1 MVVGVD
7 GSSSSR
13 AALRWAVE
21 EARLRSCTLDV
32 VLAWR
37 DPVVAF
43 GPTPQVPR
51 EDLEGAAR
59 ATLLDLMAGE
69 GLTESGDPPAN
80 AVPIEGAPAAALIEA
95 AIGAELVVVGARGLG
110 AFTGMLLGSVSQ
122 HCVTHASC
130 SVVVV
135 RESADEN

>member
-1 MVVGVD
+1 MAGRMVVGVD

-21 EARLRSCTLDV
+21 EARLRGYSLDV

-43 GPTPQVPR
+43 DPTPQVPR

-69 GLTESGDPPAN
+69 GLTESDDPPAN
-80 AVPIEGAPAAALIEA
+80 AVPVEGPAAASIIEA
-95 AIGAELVVVGARGLG
+95 AIGAELLVVGARGLG

-135 RESADEN
+135 RE